1 MNVYVFSFGSML
13 KEPFSAN
20 ELKSTLRNTEGGE
33 SPDTLAR
40 KYASLTFRY

>member
-1 MNVYVFSFGSML
+1 MYAYLFGPSF
-13 KEPFSAN
+13 KEPFSAK
-20 ELKSTLRNTEGGE
+20 ELKSTLRNTEGERE